1 MSKLKDFGNSA
12 NFRSLR
18 EDGISTEVAQQAE
31 NLVLR
36 NIRTQVVE
44 KIIFPSE
51 VQVGSKENPNLKS
64 DLSIAGNLSL
74 DEASYINFGSLTGE
88 ESFGLRSSSGDIQ
101 FKNSGGTWSSLSSI
115 TVAGSDRQIQ
125 FNDGGDFGGDN
136 GLLYNKTSNNLFVAG
151 VVTGSLGLS
160 GSLTRLA
167 DGTSFLAGGSNITI
181 TSSSNGQISIAGAA
195 ATLGMAAY
203 IISTEKVLING
214 TTGTGTIINDSQ
226 AVVNTDVVSGATN
239 GVFTIASTGYYKVNA
254 FVVVKGLN
262 NGRSD
267 VKIRAS
273 FTNGGNTNTTYT
285 SAIIGTLGATSVKI
299 SLNNAYFNFTD
310 ASTRQVK
317 IEILATTTGNSADS
331 IQSDDGLGY
340 PFGLIEITKLT

>member
-1 MSKLKDFGNSA
+1 MARRKDFGHSA
-12 NFRSLR
+12 NFRSLK
-18 EDGISTEVAQQAE
+18 ENTISTADAQQAE
-31 NLVLR
+31 SLVLR
-36 NIRTQVVE
+36 NMQTQVVE

-64 DLSIAGNLSL
+64 NLTVAGNFSL

-88 ESFGLRSSSGDIQ
+88 ASFGLRSNSGDIQ
-101 FKNSGGTWSSLSSI
+101 FKNSGGTWSSLASA

-125 FNDGGDFGGDN
+125 FNDGGSFAGDG
-136 GLLYNKTSNNLFVAG
+136 GLLYNKTSNDLFVAG

-167 DGTSFLAGGSNITI
+167 DGTSFLAGGANITI
-181 TSSSNGQISIAGAA
+181 TSSSNGQISIAGASSA
-195 ATLGMAAY
+195 LGMAAY

-226 AVVNTDVVSGATN
+226 AVVNSDVVSGATN
-239 GVFTIASTGYYKVNA
+239 GVFTIASAGYYKVNA
-254 FVVVKGLN
+254 FVVVRGLN

-273 FTNGGNTNTTYT
+273 FTNGGNTDTTYT
-285 SAIIGTLGATSVKI
+285 SAIVGTLGATPVKI
-299 SLNNAYFNFTD
+299 SLDNTYFNFTD

-317 IEILATTTGNSADS
+317 IEILATTTANTADG
-331 IQSDDGLGY
+331 IQTDDGLGY
-340 PFGLIEITKLT
+340 PYGLIEITKLT